1 MTTERYER
9 GWEKLMEVD
18 GKGGTNVIQS
28 LKDISPDLGR
38 FVIEFAFGDIYPRE
52 GLDLRQRQLVTISS
66 LTTLGGCEPQLTV
79 HINAALNVGLSPKE
93 IVEAILHCVPYTGF
107 PRVLNATFVA
117 KEVFKERGIIMQDQQ
132 KDSSS

>member
-1 MTTERYER
+1 MTTERYQR

-18 GKGGTNVIQS
+18 GKGGANVIEA

-38 FVIEFAFGDIYPRE
+38 FVIEFGFGDIYSRE
-52 GLDLRQRQLVTISS
+52 GLSLQQRQLITISS

-93 IVEAILHCVPYTGF
+93 IIEAILHCTPYTGF
-107 PRVLNATFVA
+107 PRVLNATFTA
-117 KEVFKERGIIMQDQQ
+117 KEVFKERGILQ
-132 KDSSS
+132 